1 MIYMQCMNFS
11 EEQGQ
16 EHDGGEVKGEL
27 GEEKGG
33 KVIGLGNF

>member
-16 EHDGGEVKGEL
+16 ELDGGEVKVEL
-27 GEEKGG
+27 REEEGG
-33 KVIGLGNF
+33 NVIGLRNF